1 LKREQDL
8 ITMSLLE
15 QLTTGA
21 LAHDLIA
28 FDSGGVRMQSAR
40 AGRFAR
46 RLFYKFPSLFVRNL
60 PLSKLLMGGEHRR
73 TAANYAR
80 LTGDLLRPSTP
91 VERSPHAEFLRE
103 YREFGEDLLRP
114 ERFALTRYWRNAHKC
129 IELLGQYF
137 SATAI
142 DGVLERATA
151 FAHASRNGQAT
162 FCSADGT
169 ASGMPVRVSRIRY
182 SDCFE
187 VVDGNH
193 RLALASARGAESYPC
208 AILPVDPAVTP
219 IQQMVMDSSWTNE
232 QCLLYQP
239 LDLPEVESW
248 TTIRRCTD
256 RMALIEAFLERHGP
270 STGSYLDIG
279 CSYGWF
285 VNRMAKRGYDAV
297 GVDRDVSA
305 MAVGRLVYGLDPP
318 ALMTDDL
325 ANFLD
330 RSNRQYDI
338 VSCFSVLHHYALGK
352 GQMPATEFIRKLDS
366 MTGRV
371 LFLDTGESHERWFKD
386 SLKEWNPEF
395 IARWLRENTTFESV
409 LMLGT
414 DQDGRGRYQG
424 QYGRHLF
431 ACYRS

>member
-1 LKREQDL
+1 MSMRLLK
-8 ITMSLLE
+8 

-28 FDSGGVRMQSAR
+28 FDSGGVRMQSDR

-46 RLFYKFPSLFVRNL
+46 RLFHRFPSLFVRDL
-60 PLSKLLMGGEHRR
+60 PVSKLLMGGEHRR
-73 TAANYAR
+73 AAANYAR

-91 VERSPHAEFLRE
+91 IGRSPHAEFLRD
-103 YREFGEDLLRP
+103 YREFGDELLRP
-114 ERFALTRYWRNAHKC
+114 ERFALTRYWRNAQTC
-129 IELLGQYF
+129 IDLFGQYF
-137 SATAI
+137 SATTI
-142 DGVLERATA
+142 DGVLERAAAFAYALKNGDASFRSAGGTA
-151 FAHASRNGQAT
+151 F
-162 FCSADGT
+162 
-169 ASGMPVRVSRIRY
+169 GMPIKVSRIKY

-193 RLALASARGAESYPC
+193 RLALASARGAERYPC
-208 AILPVDPAVTP
+208 AILPLDPAVTP
-219 IQQMVMDSSWTNE
+219 VQQMIMDSSWTNE

-239 LDLPEVESW
+239 LGLPEVQSW
-248 TTIRRCTD
+248 TTVRRCTD
-256 RMALIEAFLERHGP
+256 RMALIQAFLERHGP

-285 VNRMAKRGYDAV
+285 VNQMAQRGYDAV
-297 GVDRDVSA
+297 GIDRDVSA
-305 MAVGRLVYGLDPP
+305 MAVGRLVYGLDPSVF
-318 ALMTDDL
+318 MTDDL
-325 ANFLD
+325 ANFLH

-352 GQMPATEFIRKLDS
+352 GQMLAEEFIRGLDS
-366 MTGRV
+366 MTGSV

-386 SLKEWNPEF
+386 SLKDWNTEF
-395 IARWLRENTTFESV
+395 IARWLRENTTFSSV
-409 LMLGT
+409 QILGT
-414 DQDGRGRYQG
+414 DQDGQGQYRG

>member
-1 LKREQDL
+1 M
-8 ITMSLLE
+8 TMSLLK

-28 FDSGGVRMQSAR
+28 FDSGGVRMQSER
-40 AGRFAR
+40 TGRFAR
-46 RLFYKFPSLFVRNL
+46 RLFYKFPNLFVRNL

-91 VERSPHAEFLRE
+91 VEQSPHAEFLQD
-103 YREFGEDLLRP
+103 YREFGDDLLRP
-114 ERFALTRYWRNAHKC
+114 ERFALTRYWRNAQKC

-137 SATAI
+137 SAAAI
-142 DGVLERATA
+142 DGVLERAAA
-151 FAHASRNGQAT
+151 FAHASRSGQAT
-162 FCSADGT
+162 FCGAGGT
-169 ASGMPVRVSRIRY
+169 ALGMPVRVNRIRY

-193 RLALASARGAESYPC
+193 RLALASARGDESYPC

-219 IQQMVMDSSWTNE
+219 VQQMVMDSSWTNE

-248 TTIRRCTD
+248 TTVRRCAD
-256 RMALIEAFLERHGP
+256 RMALIEEFLEQHGP

-285 VNRMAKRGYDAV
+285 VNRMAKRGYDAT
-297 GVDRDVSA
+297 GIDRDVSA
-305 MAVGRLVYGLDPP
+305 MAVGRLVYGLDPSVFM
-318 ALMTDDL
+318 ADDL

-352 GQMPATEFIRKLDS
+352 GQMPAEEFIRKLDA
-366 MTGRV
+366 MTGSV
-371 LFLDTGESHERWFKD
+371 LFLDTGEGHERWFKD
-386 SLKEWNPEF
+386 SLKQRNAEF
-395 IARWLRENTTFESV
+395 IARWLRENTTFSSV
-409 LMLGT
+409 RMLGT
-414 DQDGRGRYQG
+414 DQDGQGRYQG

>member
-1 LKREQDL
+1 MRLLK
-8 ITMSLLE
+8 

-28 FDSGGVRMQSAR
+28 FDSGGVRMQSDR

-46 RLFYKFPSLFVRNL
+46 RLFYKFPSLFVRDL

-73 TAANYAR
+73 AAANYAR

-91 VERSPHAEFLRE
+91 VGLSPHADFLRD
-103 YREFGEDLLRP
+103 YREFGDEVLRP
-114 ERFALTRYWRNAHKC
+114 ERFALTRYWRNAQKC
-129 IELLGQYF
+129 IDLFGQYF
-137 SATAI
+137 SATTI

-151 FAHASRNGQAT
+151 FAHALKNGDAA
-162 FCSADGT
+162 FRSAGGT
-169 ASGMPVRVSRIRY
+169 AFGMPVKVSRIKY

-193 RLALASARGAESYPC
+193 RLALASARGAERYPC
-208 AILPVDPAVTP
+208 AILPVDPVLTP
-219 IQQMVMDSSWTNE
+219 VQQMIMDSSWTNE

-239 LDLPEVESW
+239 LGLPEVQSW
-248 TTIRRCTD
+248 PTVRRCTD
-256 RMALIEAFLERHGP
+256 RMALIQAFLERHGP

-285 VNRMAKRGYDAV
+285 VNQMIKRGYDAV
-297 GVDRDVSA
+297 GIDRDVSA
-305 MAVGRLVYGLDPP
+305 MTVGRLVYGLDSSVF
-318 ALMTDDL
+318 MTDDL
-325 ANFLD
+325 ANFLH
-330 RSNRQYDI
+330 RSNCQYDI

-352 GQMPATEFIRKLDS
+352 GQMPAEAFIRKLDS
-366 MTGRV
+366 MTGSV

-386 SLKEWNPEF
+386 SLKDWNTEF
-395 IARWLRENTTFESV
+395 IVRWLRQNTSFSSV
-409 LMLGT
+409 QILGT
-414 DQDGRGRYQG
+414 DQDGQGRYRG

-431 ACYRS
+431 ACHRS